1 MRIGDIIHHKPSGEQ
16 RLVVRACENGDIIAA
31 LFVESG
37 GCYFG
42 LPNVVPFDAIGQQFF
57 TVPNQPVPDA
67 RQYNGPWPVVAHP
80 PCQRWGRFWHG
91 STRKPH
97 QFNLGDD
104 GGCFVAALAA
114 VRKWGGVLEHP
125 ADSHAWA
132 AYSIPAPKRGAG
144 WLEIGNG
151 DWTCYVEQG
160 NYGHFS
166 RKPTW
171 LFYHGPRPFD
181 LDWTIGEQR
190 LDPRALERYGYEKAR
205 RIGSMSWI
213 GGRNKTR
220 IRNATPHLFR
230 DVLLSLASNTG
241 LDSSETPE
249 QSVGE
254 SGNEVK

>member
-1 MRIGDIIHHKPSGEQ
+1 M
-16 RLVVRACENGDIIAA
+16 
-31 LFVESG
+31 
-37 GCYFG
+37 
-42 LPNVVPFDAIGQQFF
+42 
-57 TVPNQPVPDA
+57 
-67 RQYNGPWPVVAHP
+67 
-80 PCQRWGRFWHG
+80 
-91 STRKPH
+91 
-97 QFNLGDD
+97 
-104 GGCFVAALAA
+104 
-114 VRKWGGVLEHP
+114 EHP